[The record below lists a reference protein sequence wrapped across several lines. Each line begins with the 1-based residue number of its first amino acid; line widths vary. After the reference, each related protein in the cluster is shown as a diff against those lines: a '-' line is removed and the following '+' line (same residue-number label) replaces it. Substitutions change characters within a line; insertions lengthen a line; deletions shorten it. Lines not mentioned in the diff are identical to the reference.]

1 MSPLIKQPQA
11 IFGLPSREAGVRS
24 DFDRYLS
31 QVAAALQRCSW
42 DRDILEMLDLIPQI
56 FLRLDDSVELG
67 PDSLPVLYRH
77 MYVVL
82 QAYQKQNNPQLEVLI
97 QLSPEYS
104 FHLLHW
110 VRVHSGRRTSCPM
123 EAFKEAMLLDPYW
136 AIQWQRLQ
144 PDSSYHTRILDF
156 VHRSREINPRSAWTW
171 HQMQAPRM
179 MRGAVLED
187 IKRLLPLLST
197 DPHLCLIVLAAYP
210 EFDRKVLF
218 RSAFRHPEYLLAW
231 ACRFPGEFDQI
242 VQRELLRR
250 PAWLV
255 EYIARCKP
263 ANARDLLA
271 GARDRCSNDWLLPW
285 LELYI
290 SRGQ

>member
-1 MSPLIKQPQA
+1 MSSLIKQPQA
-11 IFGLPSREAGVRS
+11 LFGLPSREAGVLS

-42 DRDILEMLDLIPQI
+42 DRDILEMLDLMPQI

-67 PDSLPVLYRH
+67 HDSLPVLYRH
-77 MYVVL
+77 LYVVL
-82 QAYQKQNNPQLEVLI
+82 QAYQKQNNPQLEELI

-110 VRVHSGRRTSCPM
+110 VRVHSKRQTSCPM
-123 EAFKEAMLLDPYW
+123 ETFKQSMLLDPYW
-136 AIQWQRLQ
+136 ALQWQRVQ
-144 PDSSYHTRILDF
+144 PDASYQTRILEF
-156 VHRSREINPRSAWTW
+156 MHRSREINPRSAWAW
-171 HQMQAPRM
+171 HQMQAAQMTR
-179 MRGAVLED
+179 AAALAEV
-187 IKRLLPLLST
+187 KRLLPLLLT
-197 DPHLCLIVLAAYP
+197 DPHLCLNLLEAYP
-210 EFDRKVLF
+210 EFDRKVLV
-218 RSAFRHPEYLLAW
+218 RSAYRHPEYLLAW
-231 ACRFPGEFDQI
+231 ACRFPGQFDPL

-263 ANARDLLA
+263 ANARELLS

-285 LELYI
+285 LDLYI
-290 SRGQ
+290 SRRQ